1 MATAIL
7 ALLGTL
13 AGIVAVL
20 LNRRYDALAKRDS
33 DIVQARKELQA
44 ALASKKFDDAAFWAR
59 RLKDLSALPANSAA
73 APAQTPPETTP

>member
-44 ALASKKFDDAAFWAR
+44 SLAAKKFDDAAFWAR
-59 RLKDLSALPANSAA
+59 RMKDLSALPAGSAA
-73 APAQTPPETTP
+73 PQEPKP